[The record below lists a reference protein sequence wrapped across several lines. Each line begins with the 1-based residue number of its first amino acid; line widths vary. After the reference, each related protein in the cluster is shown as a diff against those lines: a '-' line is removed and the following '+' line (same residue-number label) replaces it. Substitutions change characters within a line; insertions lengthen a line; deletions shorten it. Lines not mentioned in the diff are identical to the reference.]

1 VSQRISLTRII
12 AINWYGFRQIF
23 DVEDNVLI
31 SGAFGTGKS
40 ALLDLAQ
47 YVLLGEHWRANR
59 AATGNAR
66 GRDLVGYCL
75 GDTNQSGKDGGR
87 HFIRHNGATLIAL
100 EFTRPSS
107 RSGKELER
115 ETWGVR
121 IEYSSPEARPKHT
134 YFFVPV
140 RLEYADIALD
150 GKMLSEDEF
159 KTWIRR
165 EGFADS
171 LITERQGDYLKE
183 MATPRHLNFDE
194 LAFHRTFPKAIAFEL
209 EENVEKFIREFI
221 LEESPL
227 DVRDVRAAL
236 RAYDDTRQRLA
247 KQEDEAAFLR
257 RICEQHEIHVTN
269 RREEAILQHLG
280 HRLKLLQTEERRD
293 RHASDLKRLQDEN
306 AEDLK
311 NLAQATED
319 AAQIGTLLGEVRFQI
334 GKDPEAGKIVEL
346 ESRKRELG
354 EKVSALRDA
363 LKSARQQ
370 LDDRHYRWM
379 QWLKHGAVLPLEKL
393 KDVLVVDDA
402 LLANLRSGTDA
413 ERLAALPKLAERFNQ
428 LWNDIRDLVRPL
440 EEDIKAA
447 NNRLGQLAAD
457 LENISKGQSP
467 GAFPLFQAVR
477 QKLGN
482 RVEQLGRLIEV
493 KPEAERWWPAL
504 ELLLGRN
511 RWALV
516 VNDVADYRLAL
527 EILRK
532 TPPRGELESL
542 LNPTEAR
549 QLSGGLC
556 ENSLFSK
563 VEVSHPIARS
573 CVEHLLGGVRC
584 VESVE
589 ELESTD
595 AGRAI
600 TPDGIFKQMP
610 LRGRLKPAA
619 PVELTLGREGLER
632 MRLAKQKDQAETR
645 AEYEA
650 LKLRLADVQT
660 WLETGR
666 KGGLADG
673 TLPARSAELPQL
685 PQLDAEL
692 GRIRETINLL
702 MTPERES
709 QQKRLKDLEEQEKQ
723 LVGKIATLKKSKEDF
738 NLRTKP
744 HVEAIEAAE
753 EEIQAL
759 RLNVE
764 SNRVDLSRR
773 FSGILDAELDQ
784 RRDEIRLAFPKWGD
798 CFDEV
803 SRREKAAGEKTVQS
817 RGMRNSER
825 EKLASVRDEQG
836 NLRHPE
842 YQGEFSVEDDS
853 NDAWA
858 GRLRVLET
866 VELAKSRELAAD
878 RKREWERRLEDNVL
892 NELNRRITDAQN
904 TIRLLDR
911 YLSQPVGKFRYRLS
925 QRRDTAGYGAIWRLL
940 DSGLEPTDPL
950 AAAIQEGEVQRAK
963 EELMKAVDGTE
974 RKDGEKDNR
983 ALRLLDYRNYHR
995 YDLEMVPADKPDAPP
1010 ISLGR
1015 SGRNLSGG
1023 EGQAPFFI
1031 SMLAAFRRV
1040 YDRGDR
1046 TSTRSQQL
1054 GLVVMDEAFSKL
1066 SGDGIE
1072 DCLALARSFQLQLV
1086 MAFPPERL
1094 GVMVPHA
1101 ETVVMCQKEVQRDK
1115 EGYVTNVT
1123 NIPLITTVAEAMEAL
1138 S

>member
-1 VSQRISLTRII
+1 MSQRISLTRII

-59 AATGNAR
+59 AAAGNAR

-75 GDTNQSGKDGGR
+75 GDTNQAGKDGGR
-87 HFIRHNGATLIAL
+87 HFIRHSGATLIAL
-100 EFTRPSS
+100 EFTRPAGRSS
-107 RSGKELER
+107 KELER

-121 IEYSSPEARPKHT
+121 IEYSSPDARPKHT
-134 YFFVPV
+134 YFFVPA
-140 RLEYADIALD
+140 RLEYSDIAPN
-150 GKMLSEDEF
+150 GKMLNEDEF

-165 EGFADS
+165 EAFSDS

-194 LAFHRTFPKAIAFEL
+194 VAFHRTFPKAIAFEL
-209 EENVEKFIREFI
+209 EENVEKFIRDFI

-236 RAYDDTRQRLA
+236 RAYDDTRRRLE

-257 RICEQHEIHVTN
+257 RICEQHEIYVTN

-280 HRLKLLQTEERRD
+280 HMLKLLQTEERRD
-293 RHASDLKRLQDEN
+293 RHAADLQRLQDEN

-311 NLAQATED
+311 NLSKATEE
-319 AAQIGTLLGEVRFQI
+319 ATEIGNLLGDVRFQI
-334 GKDPEAGKIVEL
+334 GKDPEAGKIAEL
-346 ESRKRELG
+346 ENRKRELQD
-354 EKVSALRDA
+354 KVSGLREA
-363 LKSARQQ
+363 QKSARQQ
-370 LDDRHYRWM
+370 LDNRHYRWM
-379 QWLKHGAVLPLEKL
+379 QWLKHGAALPLEKL

-413 ERLAALPKLAERFNQ
+413 ERLAALPKLAGRFNQ

-440 EEDIKAA
+440 EDDIKTA
-447 NNRLGQLAAD
+447 NNKLVQLAAD
-457 LENISKGQSP
+457 LENISKGQAP

-477 QKLGN
+477 QKLGA

-504 ELLLGRN
+504 ELFLGRN
-511 RWALV
+511 RWVVV
-516 VNDVADYRLAL
+516 VNDGADYRLAL

-532 TPPRGELESL
+532 TPPSRDSESL
-542 LNPTEAR
+542 LNPAEVR
-549 QLSGGLC
+549 QLSGGVC
-556 ENSLFSK
+556 VNSLFSK
-563 VEVSHPIARS
+563 VDVSHPIARS
-573 CVEHLLGGVRC
+573 YVEHLLGGVRC

-610 LRGRLKPAA
+610 LRRRLKPATS
-619 PVELTLGREGLER
+619 VELTLGREGLER
-632 MRLAKQKDQAETR
+632 MRLAKQKEQTEIR

-650 LKLRLADVQT
+650 LKQRLADVQT
-660 WLETGR
+660 WLDNGR
-666 KGGLADG
+666 KGELGDG
-673 TLPARSAELPQL
+673 ALPDRSAELPQL
-685 PQLDAEL
+685 PQHEAEL

-702 MTPERES
+702 MTPEREA
-709 QQKRLKDLEEQEKQ
+709 QQKRLRDLENQEKQ
-723 LVGKIATLKKSKEDF
+723 LVGKIANLKKSKEEF

-744 HVEAIEAAE
+744 HIDGIEAAE
-753 EEIQAL
+753 KEIQL
-759 RLNVE
+759 LHPNVV

-773 FSGILDAELDQ
+773 FSGILDAELMQ
-784 RRDEIRLAFPKWGD
+784 RRNEIRTAYPKWGD
-798 CFDEV
+798 CFEEI
-803 SRREKAAGEKTVQS
+803 SRQEKAAGERTVQA
-817 RGMRNSER
+817 RGQRNSER

-842 YQGEFSVEDDS
+842 YQGEFSVEDDA

-858 GRLRVLET
+858 TRLQVLET
-866 VELAKSRELAAD
+866 VELEKSRQLAAD

-950 AAAIQEGEVQRAK
+950 AAAIQEGEIQRAK
-963 EELMKAVDGTE
+963 EQLMKAVDGVE
-974 RKDGEKDNR
+974 RKDGEKDKLS
-983 ALRLLDYRNYHR
+983 LRLLDYRNYHH

-1010 ISLGR
+1010 VSLAR

-1046 TSTRSQQL
+1046 ASTRSQQL

-1101 ETVVMCQKEVQRDK
+1101 ETVVMCQKDVQRDK
-1115 EGYVTNVT
+1115 EGYVTNIT
-1123 NIPLITTVAEAMEAL
+1123 NIPLITTMAEAMEAL